1 MKYNHNVIFII
12 EITIIKPQQ
21 EIIEH
26 IFDKTLAIVQCLRY
40 YCDRNT
46 EQMFCVGRD
55 KMDWKDYKNQIIYE
69 LQKVKDIK
77 ALELILEL
85 IKRLQD

>member
-1 MKYNHNVIFII
+1 M
-12 EITIIKPQQ
+12 EL
-21 EIIEH
+21 E
-26 IFDKTLAIVQCLRY
+26 A
-40 YCDRNT
+40 
-46 EQMFCVGRD
+46 
-55 KMDWKDYKNQIIYE
+55 YKSQIIYE

>member
-1 MKYNHNVIFII
+1 
-12 EITIIKPQQ
+12 
-21 EIIEH
+21 
-26 IFDKTLAIVQCLRY
+26 
-40 YCDRNT
+40 
-46 EQMFCVGRD
+46 
-55 KMDWKDYKNQIIYE
+55 MDWEDYKNQIIYE

>member
-1 MKYNHNVIFII
+1 M
-12 EITIIKPQQ
+12 EW
-21 EIIEH
+21 E
-26 IFDKTLAIVQCLRY
+26 
-40 YCDRNT
+40 
-46 EQMFCVGRD
+46 
-55 KMDWKDYKNQIIYE
+55 DYKNQIIYE